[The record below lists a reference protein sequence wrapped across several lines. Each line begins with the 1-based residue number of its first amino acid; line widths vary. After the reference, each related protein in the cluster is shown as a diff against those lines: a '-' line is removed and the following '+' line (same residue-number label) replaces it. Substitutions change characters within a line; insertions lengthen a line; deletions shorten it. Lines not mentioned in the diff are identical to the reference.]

1 MGQKDDVRS
10 ILELQDEIVQRRAV
24 WDSAPWLEL
33 NMSTPQLKALLL
45 ISDEEAIRMRELAR
59 KLGGSFS
66 NATVLVDRLVDR
78 GLVERLMDPDDRRVV
93 LVRATGEGQ
102 ALIEQLVTSW
112 RALSESVLDSM
123 DPEDIA
129 ALRRGL
135 AAPYQRPRP
144 RHPDQVE
151 APRPRPLL
159 EDAACLTGVR
169 NARGIP
175 SLAHRTDSTRCP
187 SPRGGFPR
195 HWRAASCFSRPYA
208 PRPE

>member
-1 MGQKDDVRS
+1 MDLNIQDVEKVRKRSSVPGMGQKEDVRS

-24 WDSAPWLEL
+24 WDSEPWLEL

-78 GLVERLMDPDDRRVV
+78 GLVERLMEPEDRRVV

-135 AAPYQRPRP
+135 AA
-144 RHPDQVE
+144 
-151 APRPRPLL
+151 LL
-159 EDAACLTGVR
+159 
-169 NARGIP
+169 
-175 SLAHRTDSTRCP
+175 
-187 SPRGGFPR
+187 
-195 HWRAASCFSRPYA
+195 AASKREQASKG
-208 PRPE
+208 

>member
-1 MGQKDDVRS
+1 MNIHNAKKVRKRSSVPGMGQKDDVRS
-10 ILELQDEIVQRRAV
+10 ILELQDEIAQRRAV

-112 RALSESVLDSM
+112 RALSESVLDAM
-123 DPEDIA
+123 DAEDLA

-135 AAPYQRPRP
+135 AA
-144 RHPDQVE
+144 
-151 APRPRPLL
+151 LL
-159 EDAACLTGVR
+159 EASNGQQ
-169 NARGIP
+169 
-175 SLAHRTDSTRCP
+175 DSK
-187 SPRGGFPR
+187 G
-195 HWRAASCFSRPYA
+195 
-208 PRPE
+208 

>member
-10 ILELQDEIVQRRAV
+10 IMELQDEIIQRRGV

-78 GLVERLMDPDDRRVV
+78 GLVERLMEPEDRRVV

-112 RALSESVLDSM
+112 RALSESVLESM
-123 DPEDIA
+123 EAEDLA
-129 ALRRGL
+129 ALRQGL
-135 AAPYQRPRP
+135 AA
-144 RHPDQVE
+144 
-151 APRPRPLL
+151 LL
-159 EDAACLTGVR
+159 EASR
-169 NARGIP
+169 RQQ
-175 SLAHRTDSTRCP
+175 DS
-187 SPRGGFPR
+187 
-195 HWRAASCFSRPYA
+195 
-208 PRPE
+208 EE